1 MEIPIYQVDAFT
13 NQPFRGNPAGICLL
27 AEPKPEAWMQ
37 SVAAEMNLSET
48 AFLLPEKDGYQLRWF
63 TPLVE
68 VDLCGHA
75 TLGSAHLLWEIGK
88 APQGSEIRFHT
99 RSGLL
104 SASQNKDWI
113 ELNFPFAEVRAASAP
128 EGLIESLAIEPLFT
142 GNDGTD
148 YLLEVEN
155 EAIVRALQ
163 PDFNLLKN
171 VETRCVIVTSRASS
185 GEYDFVSR
193 VFAPQTGVNEDPV
206 TGSAHCALTAYWHKE
221 LKKSTFYAYQ
231 ASGRGGELR
240 LRLEGERVI
249 ISGQAVTVLHGVL
262 LV

>member
-13 NQPFRGNPAGICLL
+13 SQPFRGNPAAVCLL
-27 AEPKPEAWMQ
+27 AEPQPEEWMQ

-88 APQGSEIRFHT
+88 VPQGSGIRFFT

-104 SASQNKDWI
+104 TASQNEDWI
-113 ELNFPFAEVRAASAP
+113 ELNFPPAEVSVIAVP
-128 EGLIESLAIEPLFT
+128 EGLIEALNVKPVFVGHDE
-142 GNDGTD
+142 TD
-148 YLLEVEN
+148 YLLELED
-155 EAIVRALQ
+155 EETVRTLQ
-163 PDFNLLKN
+163 PDFNLLKK
-171 VETRCVIVTSRASS
+171 VQTRCVIVTSRASS
-185 GEYDFVSR
+185 SEFDFVSR
-193 VFAPQTGVNEDPV
+193 VFAPQTGINEDPV
-206 TGSAHCALTAYWHKE
+206 TGSAHCALTVYWHEK
-221 LKKSTFYAYQ
+221 LKKSTFNAYQ
-231 ASGRGGELR
+231 ASVRGGELR

-262 LV
+262 LA